1 MELKLRMEEF
11 FPPHPYPL
19 LSLTHKDTF
28 HIFAVAS
35 DTNTTSFQ
43 GRKNGYN
50 VFCSR
55 TLLGPH
61 IRVESTT

>member
-11 FPPHPYPL
+11 FPPNSSPP
-19 LSLTHKDTF
+19 SLTHKDTF
-28 HIFAVAS
+28 HVFVVVS
-35 DTNTTSFQ
+35 DTNTTIFQ
-43 GRKNGYN
+43 GRKNGYK

-55 TLLGPH
+55 TLFGSH